1 MIRKK
6 TEKVLEDVFYK
17 LSVAL
22 ERLDRENPKTN
33 KGKLQKQKE
42 IVLLYDIAKLAA
54 KRIKRLK
61 NERIYG

>member
-61 NERIYG
+61 NE